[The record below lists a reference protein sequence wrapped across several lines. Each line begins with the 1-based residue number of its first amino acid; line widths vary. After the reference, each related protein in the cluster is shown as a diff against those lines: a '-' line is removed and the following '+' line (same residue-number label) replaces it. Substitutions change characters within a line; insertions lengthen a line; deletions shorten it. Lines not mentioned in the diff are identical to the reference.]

1 MRELLRWL
9 LGASGETADSKE
21 TARQRLRLVLIQ
33 DRLDLPPEKMEQM
46 KREIWEVVSRYM
58 VVEDDFM
65 EFEVRRL
72 DELLLLVSNIQVKD
86 LNGLT
91 PPAPAL
97 SAAGKPPPLT
107 AATAAAWP
115 GYPGGRNPA
124 TLSDITRPKAKPRQ
138 TMPGLFALT
147 GRGAPGAAWA
157 LAAT

>member
-9 LGASGETADSKE
+9 LGASGDTADSKE

-33 DRLDLPPEKMEQM
+33 DRLDLSPEKMEQM

-86 LNGLT
+86 LNDLMQ
-91 PPAPAL
+91 PAPAL
-97 SAAGKPPPLT
+97 TTAGH
-107 AATAAAWP
+107 
-115 GYPGGRNPA
+115 R
-124 TLSDITRPKAKPRQ
+124 RR
-138 TMPGLFALT
+138 
-147 GRGAPGAAWA
+147 
-157 LAAT
+157 